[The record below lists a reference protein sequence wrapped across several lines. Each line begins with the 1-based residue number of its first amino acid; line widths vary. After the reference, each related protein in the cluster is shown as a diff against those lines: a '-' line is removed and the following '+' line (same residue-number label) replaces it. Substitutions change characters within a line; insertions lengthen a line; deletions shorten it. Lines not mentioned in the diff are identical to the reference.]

1 MPRENVPYMDF
12 FKRLKERADIVVSAE
27 ELCPFTIVNGSH
39 DPHDV
44 TRERNSDT
52 EKDLEDAEWKADI
65 GVCLGEDTSEFV
77 SDNFGVMKLVKPVC
91 FDVAAREWRVQ
102 LDLLRVIEEVAISCG
117 LPRTYAA

>member
-1 MPRENVPYMDF
+1 MPGKDVPYMDF

-52 EKDLEDAEWKADI
+52 EKDLEDAEWKTYT
-65 GVCLGEDTSEFV
+65 GVCSGEDMSELV
-77 SDNFGVMKLVKPVC
+77 LDALAVMKLVKPVC
-91 FDVAAREWRVQ
+91 FDVAAREWGIQ
-102 LDLLRVIEEVAISCG
+102 LDLLRVIEEVAIGCG
-117 LPRTYAA
+117 LPRIYAA